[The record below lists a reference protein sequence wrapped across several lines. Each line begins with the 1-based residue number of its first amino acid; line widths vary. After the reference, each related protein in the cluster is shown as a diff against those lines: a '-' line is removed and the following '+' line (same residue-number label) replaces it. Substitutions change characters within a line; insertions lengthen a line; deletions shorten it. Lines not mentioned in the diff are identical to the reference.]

1 LNNSFVRLDEL
12 NKKNGGACVAKKL
25 FFFILLILGLIFV
38 YNECSK
44 DDNYKPGGW
53 NSASRTP
60 GWNSPNPYDNDL
72 FDDTPSKYDGDFLDD
87 ENPFKE
93 GYRSR
98 RKNNDTAEFLAVCFA
113 VIGVW
118 YGLFAIP
125 RFIWV
130 VSGRAFGF
138 YKPSDFRL
146 FTKFGL
152 PWRFIYRPIHK
163 IKMWFVTH
171 FLSGRKATAKF
182 ASLLETMSLV
192 YKPNQIFLGRLS
204 LFGIPLFQPVG
215 INNPNG
221 RHITMVAGTGSG
233 KTTQLMTML
242 GLHNGNMFVVDC
254 DAQMYNALKRRQ
266 GYGGDGISGKGKQV
280 FVLDPYHQADIG
292 VSACWNPIEEIDA
305 AVEQHGEDMAVDAA
319 VSLANGLIKIIETR
333 NAWVY
338 TGARQFMTGL
348 ILYVW
353 RYSPPEYRNLLRVR
367 ELLTQGLQDDDL
379 AEYDSFEVLLEAMKM
394 KGGKIAEAAASMSGK
409 SGERNHSRESAI
421 DQTSW
426 ISLPQIARTLT
437 HSDFRCRDLKTKD
450 ASLFIVAP
458 VTDIRDKLSG
468 WVRALTI
475 MTMEA
480 FQKTPGKPKSPCLFA
495 IDEMP
500 SLGKIDSF
508 VDASAVFRK
517 YGIQLITI
525 TQDVEKLRKT
535 YPDEWKSFL
544 GGSQCVIW
552 MANEEDETLDYLS
565 KRLGKATRS
574 EHTERTWL
582 LKKNTV
588 QREDRAVMDQE
599 QLSKFLFKNII
610 VTRYGENALKLRPA
624 PYYTELPVFYYEPDK
639 NFVEKK
645 WRVFTREFI
654 IKKNYFSSKN
664 TLHELQ

>member
-1 LNNSFVRLDEL
+1 M
-12 NKKNGGACVAKKL
+12 AKKL
-25 FFFILLILGLIFV
+25 FFFILLILGVIFV

-44 DDNYKPGGW
+44 DDSYKPGGW

-60 GWNSPNPYDNDL
+60 GWNSSNPYEDDL
-72 FDDTPSKYDGDFLDD
+72 FDPEVTDYDEISG
-87 ENPFKE
+87 
-93 GYRSR
+93 RQ
-98 RKNNDTAEFLAVCFA
+98 NNDTEEMIEFSFWALVIWYSIFA
-113 VIGVW
+113 V
-118 YGLFAIP
+118 P

-130 VSGRAFGF
+130 VTGRAFGF

-215 INNPNG
+215 IDNPNG

-233 KTTQLMTML
+233 KTTHLMTML
-242 GLHNGNMFVVDC
+242 ALHDGNAFVVDC

-266 GYGGDGISGKGKQV
+266 GYGGNGILGKGKIV
-280 FVLDPYHQADIG
+280 LALDPYNQSNTG
-292 VSACWNPIEEIDA
+292 KSACWNPIEEIDA

-319 VSLANGLIKIIETR
+319 VSLSHSLIRIVETR
-333 NAWVY
+333 NEWVY
-338 TGARQFMTGL
+338 TAARQFMTGL
-348 ILYVW
+348 LLYVW
-353 RYSPPEYRNLLRVR
+353 RYSPPEHRNLLRVR

-379 AEYDSFEVLLEAMKM
+379 AEYDSFDVLIEAMKM
-394 KGGKIAEAAASMSGK
+394 KEDFGGIIAEAAASMSGR
-409 SGERNHSRESAI
+409 SGDKNYPRESAI

-450 ASLFIVAP
+450 TSLFIIAP
-458 VTDIRDKLSG
+458 VTDIRGKLSG
-468 WVRALTI
+468 WVRTLTI

-517 YGIQLITI
+517 YGIRLITI
-525 TQDVEKLRKT
+525 TQDIEKLRKT

-544 GGSQCVIW
+544 GGSECVIW
-552 MANEEDETLDYLS
+552 MANEEQETLNYLAQ
-565 KRLGKATRS
+565 RLGKATIKEHS
-574 EHTERTWL
+574 ERNWL
-582 LKKNTV
+582 LQKNTV
-588 QREDRAVMDQE
+588 RREDRELMTQD
-599 QLSKFLFKNII
+599 QLSVFLGKNVII
-610 VTRYGENALKLRPA
+610 TRYGKHPLKLKHA
-624 PYYTELPVFYYEPDK
+624 PYYTELPVYYYEADQ
-639 NFVEKK
+639 NFGDQKLRK
-645 WRVFTREFI
+645 ITRKFI

-664 TLHELQ
+664 TLQELQ